1 MANDREFRS
10 ELRAEYERKHDLA
23 REANDRWMRGEC
35 SLEDAQAAERASL
48 NALNAY
54 LGEVDAIGTEP
65 PNRLRAYREAAG
77 MTQQHLADL
86 CEVSRETISRIE
98 GGKNEPGVGLALQIA
113 AQLGVPAGVI
123 WPVQGTHYA
132 DAVVYAGYLQSLGWT
147 VEPPQC
153 PV

>member
-1 MANDREFRS
+1 MANNRAFRAV
-10 ELRAEYERKHDLA
+10 LRSEYERKHDLA
-23 REANDRWMRGEC
+23 KQANERWMRGEG

-98 GGKNEPGVGLALQIA
+98 TGRNEPSVGLALQIA
-113 AQLGVPAGVI
+113 AQLGIPAGVI
-123 WPVQGTHYA
+123 WPVQGTQYA
-132 DAVVYAGYLQSLGWT
+132 DEIVYAGYLRGLGWT
-147 VEPPQC
+147 VEPPQ
-153 PV
+153 